1 MEKYKNNK
9 LVEPTDAIV
18 LLNDNY
24 ESIGL
29 KKGYVGT
36 VVDNCIDKLDI
47 ILVDFFNPFTGEDI
61 KNLIEIKAEDFKV
74 VSNSKEDQLLVKA
87 FRDLFR

>member
-36 VVDNCIDKLDI
+36 VVDNYIDKLGI

>member
-36 VVDNCIDKLDI
+36 VVDNCIDKLGI

-61 KNLIEIKAEDFKV
+61 KTWLK
-74 VSNSKEDQLLVKA
+74 
-87 FRDLFR
+87 

>member
-1 MEKYKNNK
+1 MGKYKNNK

-29 KKGYVGT
+29 KKGCVGT
-36 VVDNCIDKLDI
+36 VVDNCIDKLGI